1 MNFFCLMIVA
11 SLGKTIIAKVIV
23 DLKCVY
29 TEKDTLSDAK
39 FDPAT
44 QICCQKSGVH
54 ERFQQGK
61 EMDCCG
67 EKESNEEA
75 ERNITHICC
84 RNSGVHERYQDNQEV
99 GCCGEYICKVESEP
113 CPDKNTLKK
122 DVKKT
127 YGKNSEI
134 SQSRKDT
141 TKLPGIRDSLLL
153 HQQWSMEADQLS
165 NERLA
170 KKVKKIKKAISRLMK
185 VFQGAF

>member
-1 MNFFCLMIVA
+1 MITLEVFF
-11 SLGKTIIAKVIV
+11 VIV
-23 DLKCVY
+23 ECTYIK
-29 TEKDTLSDAK
+29 KDTPSDAK
-39 FDPAT
+39 FDPET
-44 QICCQKSGVH
+44 QICCRKSGVH

-84 RNSGVHERYQDNQEV
+84 KNSGVHERYQDNKEV
-99 GCCGEYICKVESEP
+99 GCCGKYICKVESEP
-113 CPDKNTLKK
+113 RPDKNTPKK

-141 TKLPGIRDSLLL
+141 TKLPGIRLSLLL

-165 NERLA
+165 NERLGIN
-170 KKVKKIKKAISRLMK
+170 VKEIKKAISRLMK